1 MGPKKDTIRV
11 EDDDDDFADV
21 FSMPQ
26 HMWALAD
33 DSVYS
38 HLKKPLLAIH
48 KMPTEASAGERN
60 HKSANRVHSR
70 NWSRLAAGKVEAGTA
85 IVLNAQQI
93 TRCVSVGCNGPF
105 VRWLKKLGA
114 DAAHATRINEEN
126 DEQEDVKKMLKKAT
140 WTTTSM
146 SSTRSTCRMA

>member
-26 HMWALAD
+26 HLWALAD

-48 KMPTEASAGERN
+48 KMPTGASAGERN
-60 HKSANRVHSR
+60 HKSANRVYSR
-70 NWSRLAAGKVEAGTA
+70 N
-85 IVLNAQQI
+85 
-93 TRCVSVGCNGPF
+93 
-105 VRWLKKLGA
+105 
-114 DAAHATRINEEN
+114 
-126 DEQEDVKKMLKKAT
+126 
-140 WTTTSM
+140 
-146 SSTRSTCRMA
+146 